1 MRAITGTIGIIQ
13 SGRLTCRDNVVDDQD
28 LLAGLDGV
36 LLHLEVILTVLL
48 LVGGRHARARELALL
63 ADRHEAG
70 TETEGK
76 RGTEEEATGIEA
88 DHDVGLAGRGEVKN
102 LELEGTEEL
111 LVNRGVLEE
120 GQNVDKVDALDRE
133 VLEATELLEQ
143 GYLCTGEF
151 GGTGGGGGGLSSR
164 GILAGVGL
172 C

>member
-1 MRAITGTIGIIQ
+1 MRLIA
-13 SGRLTCRDNVVDDQD
+13 LTCRNNVVHNQD

-36 LLHLEVILTVLL
+36 LLHLEEILTVLL

-70 TETEGK
+70 TQTEGK
-76 RGTEEEATGIEA
+76 RRTEEEAARIEA
-88 DHDVGLAGRGEVKN
+88 NYNVGLDGRGEIEN
-102 LELEGTEEL
+102 LEFKGAEEL
-111 LVNRGVLEE
+111 LMNLGVLEE
-120 GQNVDKVDALDRE
+120 GQDVDEVNALDGE
-133 VLEATELLEQ
+133 VLEATELLEK